1 MKCDGTRM
9 FENCQN
15 EATTEVVMLHGDKK
29 QLCGRCADYIKMC
42 SEILEPIDREIIR
55 NLEIIAKHPV

>member
-9 FENCQN
+9 FENCKN
-15 EATTEVVMLHGDKK
+15 DATTDIPMLHGNILH
-29 QLCGRCADYIKMC
+29 LCDRCANYMKMC

-55 NLEIIAKHPV
+55 NLRELNK